1 MDLIEYTIAYIFTL
15 SLFILVGLQFDKWVS
30 SNGYSRSTR
39 PAVVIVSVLIV
50 LSRFFVFKTLS
61 WFWFI
66 VIGLTA
72 VTLILHQF
80 DMRETWFRGS
90 WWWVKRR
97 KKKKVKSL
105 PKEE

>member
-15 SLFILVGLQFDKWVS
+15 FLFIFVGLQFDKWVS
-30 SNGYSRSTR
+30 SNGYARSTR

-50 LSRFFVFKTLS
+50 LSRPFVFKTIS

-66 VIGLTA
+66 IIGLIA
-72 VTLILHQF
+72 VTLIVHQF

-90 WWWVKRR
+90 WCWVKRR
-97 KKKKVKSL
+97 KTKRLKN
-105 PKEE
+105 E

>member
-15 SLFILVGLQFDKWVS
+15 SLFVFVGLQFDKWVS

-90 WWWVKRR
+90 WWWVKS
-97 KKKKVKSL
+97 KKSRKVKSL
-105 PKEE
+105 TKEE